1 MVYNLQDMIDV
12 LTKEGYSE
20 ANANAK
26 VCQDIVLKAL
36 AKSPLSKHATIKG
49 GVVMRSISGNV
60 RRATQDMDIDF
71 IRYSISDDAID
82 KFIKNLNTI
91 ENLTIKRIGKIE
103 TLKHQE
109 YQGKRVYIEISDDT
123 DKIIK
128 SKIDLG
134 VHKNLDIE
142 QEEYCFDICMD
153 DNGASLLINSKEQ
166 MLTEKLRSLV
176 KFGTYSS
183 RFKDIY
189 DIAFLSE
196 KISLTKL
203 ALCLQ
208 TYIYNDPTMRENNG
222 SDIHKRLMRILTDK
236 NYKNRLNTSEKNWL
250 DIDTDTAIQLIIDFS
265 KKL

>member
-1 MVYNLQDMIDV
+1 
-12 LTKEGYSE
+12 
-20 ANANAK
+20 
-26 VCQDIVLKAL
+26 
-36 AKSPLSKHATIKG
+36 
-49 GVVMRSISGNV
+49 
-60 RRATQDMDIDF
+60 
-71 IRYSISDDAID
+71 
-82 KFIKNLNTI
+82 
-91 ENLTIKRIGKIE
+91 
-103 TLKHQE
+103 
-109 YQGKRVYIEISDDT
+109 
-123 DKIIK
+123 
-128 SKIDLG
+128 
-134 VHKNLDIE
+134 
-142 QEEYCFDICMD
+142 MD